1 MRGLFFSGTVI
12 FVVMWFAMIQAL
24 RPSVKNVSSSIVQ
37 RRREMMQRNLFSLFG
52 GKNEPTNVPIIDA
65 VLSKN
70 KDTIVAT
77 LARSSI
83 NEKDPTTGNNAMHF
97 ISKKGHYQFPPADIP
112 TLLIDRGIDINAT
125 NGENK
130 TALEISLLS
139 GWQKIAMLLLD
150 RGADRSVVTES
161 VKSKITCPDCKRVV
175 KTYSL

>member
-1 MRGLFFSGTVI
+1 
-12 FVVMWFAMIQAL
+12 
-24 RPSVKNVSSSIVQ
+24 
-37 RRREMMQRNLFSLFG
+37 MQRNLFSLFG
-52 GKNEPTNVPIIDA
+52 GKDDPTNVPIIDA

-70 KDTIVAT
+70 MDTIVAT

-83 NEKDPTTGNNAMHF
+83 NEKDPSSGNNAMHI
-97 ISKKGHYQFPPADIP
+97 ISKKGHYQFPPAVIP

-125 NGENK
+125 NGDNQ

-161 VKSKITCPDCKRVV
+161 VKSKIRCPDCKRVV
-175 KTYSL
+175 QTYSL